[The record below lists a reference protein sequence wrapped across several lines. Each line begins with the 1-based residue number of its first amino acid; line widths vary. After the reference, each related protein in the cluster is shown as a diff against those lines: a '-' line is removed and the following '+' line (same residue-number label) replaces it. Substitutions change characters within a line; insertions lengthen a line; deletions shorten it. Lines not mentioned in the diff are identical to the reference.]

1 MKVVLDTSTLIA
13 AHISRAG
20 VCAELM
26 EDALLSH
33 ELVVSEFILEELQR
47 KLREKFRFPDADVRE
62 VAEFLRASATSVIPA
77 ELPPDS
83 CRDADDILALGTA
96 VAGQIE
102 LLVTVDRDLLALATF
117 RGIAILKPRDF
128 WERTAQ

>member
-20 VCAELM
+20 VCAEHM
-26 EDALLSH
+26 EEILLNH
-33 ELVVSEFILEELQR
+33 ELIISEFILGELQR
-47 KLREKFRFPDADVRE
+47 KLRDKFRIPDADVRE
-62 VAEFLRASATSVIPA
+62 VTEFLRTAATSVIPA

-83 CRDADDILALGTA
+83 CRDTNDIPILGTA
-96 VAGQIE
+96 VAGQVE
-102 LLVTVDRDLLALATF
+102 LLVTVDRDLLELVTF

>member
-26 EDALLSH
+26 EDILLNH
-33 ELVVSEFILEELQR
+33 ELIISEFILEELQR
-47 KLREKFRFPDADVRE
+47 KLREKFGFPDADVRE
-62 VAEFLRASATSVIPA
+62 VAEFLRAAATSVIPT

-83 CRDADDILALGTA
+83 CRDTDDIPVLGTA
-96 VAGQIE
+96 VAGQAD
-102 LLVTVDRDLLALATF
+102 LLVSVDRDLLELVTF
-117 RGIAILKPRDF
+117 RGIAIVKPRDF

>member
-26 EDALLSH
+26 EEILLNH
-33 ELVVSEFILEELQR
+33 ELIISEFILGELQR
-47 KLREKFRFPDADVRE
+47 KLRDKFRIPDADVRE
-62 VAEFLRASATSVIPA
+62 VTEFLRTAATSVIPA

-83 CRDADDILALGTA
+83 CRDTNDIPILGTA
-96 VAGQIE
+96 VAGQVE
-102 LLVTVDRDLLALATF
+102 LLVTVDRDLLELVTF

>member
-26 EDALLSH
+26 EDILLNH
-33 ELVVSEFILEELQR
+33 ELIISEFILEELQR
-47 KLREKFRFPDADVRE
+47 KLREKFGFPDADVRE
-62 VAEFLRASATSVIPA
+62 VAEFLRAAATSVIPT

-83 CRDADDILALGTA
+83 CRDTDDIPVLGTA
-96 VAGQIE
+96 VAGQAD
-102 LLVTVDRDLLALATF
+102 LLVSVDRDLLELATF
-117 RGIAILKPRDF
+117 RGIAIVKPRDF

>member
-47 KLREKFRFPDADVRE
+47 KLREKFGFPDADVRE
-62 VAEFLRASATSVIPA
+62 VAEFLRAAATSVIPT

-83 CRDADDILALGTA
+83 CRDTDDIPVLGTA
-96 VAGQIE
+96 IAGQAD
-102 LLVTVDRDLLALATF
+102 LLVSVDRDLLELVTF
-117 RGIAILKPRDF
+117 RGIAIVKPRDF